1 MAHLVEQFSLEALS
15 KIMRFLGVEYF
26 RCWKGRL
33 TLAKRYSDDLSAFFC
48 LQSRDRITAAKYRC
62 LVEAF
67 HGQDELLPDAPNHV
81 ITCCIR
87 GMAQYRGVFG
97 TICTCRAWFRGVEK
111 YLGVFD
117 SSLHEL
123 CELVSWDCK
132 VPCMNHVQANL
143 ADGPEA
149 SLFLDACAAI
159 SRHSLYLDSPSICVG
174 LDVRCSAVA
183 GDLLKKLR
191 RSYHALLDNVS
202 QFHECDEPDFGIS
215 LFESSLRRRRLRAR
229 LWRGSGLYRR

>member
-33 TLAKRYSDDLSAFFC
+33 TLAKRYSDDFSAFFC

-87 GMAQYRGVFG
+87 GMAQYREVFG

-159 SRHSLYLDSPSICVG
+159 
-174 LDVRCSAVA
+174 
-183 GDLLKKLR
+183 
-191 RSYHALLDNVS
+191 
-202 QFHECDEPDFGIS
+202 
-215 LFESSLRRRRLRAR
+215 
-229 LWRGSGLYRR
+229 